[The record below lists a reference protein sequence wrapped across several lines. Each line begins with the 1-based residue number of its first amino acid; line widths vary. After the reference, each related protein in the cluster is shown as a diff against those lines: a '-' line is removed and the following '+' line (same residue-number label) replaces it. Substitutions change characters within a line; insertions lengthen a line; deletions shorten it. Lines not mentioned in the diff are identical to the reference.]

1 MNEMQPSLFEVRPTA
16 TWTTARGATIEERC
30 DAYIAANAHVY
41 RTFCRMALDAQRRGM
56 ARWSAKGIF
65 EVMRYM
71 GFATMGAESYKL
83 PNDFTSR
90 FSRRAM
96 AEHPCLVG
104 FFETRELKAE

>member
-1 MNEMQPSLFEVRPTA
+1 MDTLQPSLFEWQPTV
-16 TWTTARGATIEERC
+16 TWTTARNATIEERC
-30 DAYIAANAHVY
+30 DAYIAANPHVY

-56 ARWSAKGIF
+56 PRWSAKGIF

-71 GFATMGAESYKL
+71 GFTTLGAESYKL

-96 AEHPCLVG
+96 TDYPALTG

>member
-1 MNEMQPSLFEVRPTA
+1 MQPSLFEVRPTA